1 MTFEVIG
8 VLLAG
13 QLRTLV
19 AQVVMITSLVLK
31 MVFSGTTVV
40 VGIMLDETMEPVM
53 LCMELVME
61 LELAVSLMTLML
73 L

>member
-31 MVFSGTTVV
+31 MVFSGMTVV

>member
-31 MVFSGTTVV
+31 MVFSGMIVV